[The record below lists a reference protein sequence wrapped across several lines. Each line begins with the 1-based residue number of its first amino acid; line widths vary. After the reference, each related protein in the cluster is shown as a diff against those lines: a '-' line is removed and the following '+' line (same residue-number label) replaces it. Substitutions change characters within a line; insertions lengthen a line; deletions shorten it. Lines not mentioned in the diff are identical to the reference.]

1 MAQPNKSE
9 GGSENKFFENLS
21 FGILKSIIFNFFRM
35 NFLKVYFLERVFF
48 EVYPTVAS
56 SNLCKFFI
64 RP

>member
-56 SNLCKFFI
+56 SNLC
-64 RP
+64 